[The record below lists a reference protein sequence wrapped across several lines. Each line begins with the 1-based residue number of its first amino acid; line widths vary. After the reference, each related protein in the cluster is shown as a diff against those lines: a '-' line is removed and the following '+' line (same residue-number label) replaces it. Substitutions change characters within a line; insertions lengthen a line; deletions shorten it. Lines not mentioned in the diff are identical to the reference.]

1 MKFTVETNVLNEAL
15 KKAGATLSQ
24 KDNTPLFRNFALKA
38 KDDKLTIMSTDTD
51 LATIC
56 VVPVTNVEEGEVTIP
71 GAKFQ
76 NIAKLTDSPNITV
89 ESEGTSIK
97 VYSETT
103 NYVLQGLDASEF
115 PELAVI
121 TNQDTK
127 KADRAQFLENLNR
140 ISFSISDNEAR
151 KNLLAVFIAKG
162 YIQASDGHVSSV
174 CKFDSQLDN
183 LLIPSSA
190 VTELVKV
197 LRNSAADSVEIASDG
212 NFLLFK
218 LNDDLFSCRLSQ
230 AKFPDIVGKLLIPTA
245 KNDIKIEVDKNLF
258 ERAVKRVSITS
269 NISSFAINLEV
280 TGNKMKLSSDNAD
293 GDKSS
298 ETLPVVAS
306 GDYTCSL
313 HYEYLL
319 DICKSTVGD
328 KIIMKA
334 HNNIRVPIRFEND
347 DFVSLLM
354 RLVPPTPKA
363 EESETEKK

>member
-197 LRNSAADSVEIASDG
+197 LLLTPLRLLLMETSCCSSSTTTCSAAAYH
-212 NFLLFK
+212 
-218 LNDDLFSCRLSQ
+218 RLSSLTSS
-230 AKFPDIVGKLLIPTA
+230 ASSLSRLRRTTSILRSI
-245 KNDIKIEVDKNLF
+245 
-258 ERAVKRVSITS
+258 RVSS
-269 NISSFAINLEV
+269 NV
-280 TGNKMKLSSDNAD
+280 Q
-293 GDKSS
+293 
-298 ETLPVVAS
+298 
-306 GDYTCSL
+306 
-313 HYEYLL
+313 
-319 DICKSTVGD
+319 
-328 KIIMKA
+328 
-334 HNNIRVPIRFEND
+334 
-347 DFVSLLM
+347 
-354 RLVPPTPKA
+354 
-363 EESETEKK
+363 